1 MAYSLLRIVS
11 SLAAMICLVTMFAGC
26 TTGYKTISQAEA
38 QKIINGKKDY
48 ILLDVRTP
56 EEYEKKHIP
65 NAVLL
70 PIAEIKAGNVAETLP
85 DKKQK
90 ILVYCWT
97 GRRAEDSAIM
107 LADMGYS
114 NVISFGGL
122 IDWTGDLEGTEAN

>member
-1 MAYSLLRIVS
+1 MAHNLLKIIS
-11 SLAAMICLVTMFAGC
+11 SFVAIIFIGTMFAGC
-26 TTGYKTISQAEA
+26 TSSYRTVSPVEA
-38 QKIINGKKDY
+38 QKILAGKKDY
-48 ILLDVRTP
+48 ILLDVRTL

-70 PIAEIKAGNVAETLP
+70 PIAEIKAGNVMETLP

-97 GRRAEDSAIM
+97 GRRAEDSAAM

-114 NVISFGGL
+114 NVINLGGL
-122 IDWTGDLEGTEAN
+122 IDWKGELEGSEIR